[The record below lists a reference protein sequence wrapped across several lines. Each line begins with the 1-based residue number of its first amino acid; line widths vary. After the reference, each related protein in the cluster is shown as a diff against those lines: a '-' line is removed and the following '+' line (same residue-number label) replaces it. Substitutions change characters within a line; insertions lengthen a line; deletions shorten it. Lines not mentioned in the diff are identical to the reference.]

1 MESNTSNRRG
11 FAIAALAAPLMLS
24 QIASAQSSGASLSKK
39 QLADL
44 VATAKTAADHRK
56 LAEHYRA
63 AAAMHEE
70 EAKEHTALAAKY
82 KANPNASEVKRPG
95 DPDTAAHCL
104 TYAYHCR
111 KAAKTMS
118 DMAAMH
124 EEMAKKA
131 K

>member
-1 MESNTSNRRG
+1 MESIRSNRRRFG
-11 FAIAALAAPLMLS
+11 VVALVAPLMLS
-24 QIASAQSSGASLSKK
+24 QIASAQSSGKSLSKK